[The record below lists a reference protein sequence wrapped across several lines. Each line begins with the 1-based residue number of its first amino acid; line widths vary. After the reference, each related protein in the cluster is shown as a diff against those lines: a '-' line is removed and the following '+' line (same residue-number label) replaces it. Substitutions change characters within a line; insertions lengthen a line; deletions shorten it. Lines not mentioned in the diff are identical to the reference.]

1 MSVASLTRR
10 LRWAFGMAAL
20 LAPVVVQ
27 AAFSGTDVFLPMVGR
42 NPGIY
47 PSQWYTT
54 IWVYNPGDTAADVS
68 FYLLERDKN
77 NTAAAPYTDTIQ
89 PGDTRCYENA
99 LLTMF
104 GKNAWGAIRVTS
116 AQRVIVNERFYN
128 QAPGMAEKDSQGQYF
143 AGLPASFAI
152 GLGERTDVI
161 GIYQTTPASSSEFRY
176 NYGFVEVTGKV
187 VTVRLTPIDEAGTT
201 LASPVNHQIQPL
213 SQRQFA
219 FKDDFPSV
227 STENARL
234 AIEVVSGA
242 GKVLT
247 YGTGIANGSQDPTTF
262 EMGFKAEALG
272 IATVQHDS
280 TLTGDGSAG
289 APLGLADGGVT
300 AAKIDTTGAAHG
312 QVIKAGSAAAWADD
326 GLTLPFS
333 GSSSDAAPA
342 VSFAVANS
350 STGDGVQGSTV
361 SSNGVSAGVRGV
373 ATDTFGVV
381 GESTNWTGVY
391 GSSTAGPGVHGK
403 STSGDGLVGESSGA
417 GTSGVYAVNTNAAG
431 YAGYFSGNVQVDGS
445 FTCSACVSAGD
456 LANGAVGK
464 GKLSASGGGSGQVLG
479 TTGSSLQWQNDGLTL
494 PFTGSGSTGP
504 AGSLITLSG
513 DGMAVKG
520 VSGGSS
526 SWYITNTA
534 VWGDSNASAGV
545 AGSSQTATGVWG
557 GTINGP
563 VGLAGDNSSND
574 TGVGVAGTGF
584 GAHSTGVLG
593 AGGTAGVTGVSNGF
607 GVHGQS
613 WGGNGVF
620 GEATSGFGIFG
631 KSTSSTGVLGQSTS
645 GRGVD
650 GMSANDHAVTG
661 ESSSSTHA
669 AFLGTNYGNGT
680 WGCVACGVSGAPY
693 SGYFGGNVAAS
704 SLAGSGDRFVYAD
717 SNGVLRPGAVV
728 TSSSD
733 ARLKT
738 AVVDLTDEIDVL
750 AVLERLRGVK
760 FNWDTSVEAARNR
773 GNQREIG
780 MIAQEVEAVLPEL
793 VTTGADG
800 YETLD
805 YARLSAYLIEVAR
818 AQQEEIAST
827 RAQIRDQQ
835 ERIDALEAR
844 LRALET
850 AQPVTPRSPASP

>member
-1 MSVASLTRR
+1 MREEDTTMDNAAKKPRCLALTLALAGLAAPLFASFSV
-10 LRWAFGMAAL
+10 
-20 LAPVVVQ
+20 
-27 AAFSGTDVFLPMVGR
+27 TDVFLPMVGR

-54 IWVYNPGDTAADVS
+54 VWVYNPGDTAADVS

-464 GKLSASGGGSGQVLG
+464 GKLRR
-479 TTGSSLQWQNDGLTL
+479 
-494 PFTGSGSTGP
+494 
-504 AGSLITLSG
+504 
-513 DGMAVKG
+513 
-520 VSGGSS
+520 
-526 SWYITNTA
+526 
-534 VWGDSNASAGV
+534 
-545 AGSSQTATGVWG
+545 
-557 GTINGP
+557 
-563 VGLAGDNSSND
+563 
-574 TGVGVAGTGF
+574 
-584 GAHSTGVLG
+584 LG
-593 AGGTAGVTGVSNGF
+593 AGARHDRVVAPVAERRADPAVHRLRVHRAGRIV
-607 GVHGQS
+607 
-613 WGGNGVF
+613 
-620 GEATSGFGIFG
+620 
-631 KSTSSTGVLGQSTS
+631 
-645 GRGVD
+645 
-650 GMSANDHAVTG
+650 DHAQRG
-661 ESSSSTHA
+661 WH
-669 AFLGTNYGNGT
+669 GRQ
-680 WGCVACGVSGAPY
+680 GCVGWIEQLVHHEHGRV
-693 SGYFGGNVAAS
+693 G
-704 SLAGSGDRFVYAD
+704 R
-717 SNGVLRPGAVV
+717 
-728 TSSSD
+728 
-733 ARLKT
+733 
-738 AVVDLTDEIDVL
+738 
-750 AVLERLRGVK
+750 LERLRGSCWEQSDRHRCLG
-760 FNWDTSVEAARNR
+760 WDDQRTRRVGGGQQLQRYR
-773 GNQREIG
+773 GRCG
-780 MIAQEVEAVLPEL
+780 R
-793 VTTGADG
+793 DRFRC
-800 YETLD
+800 TLD
-805 YARLSAYLIEVAR
+805 GRPGGG
-818 AQQEEIAST
+818 
-827 RAQIRDQQ
+827 RD
-835 ERIDALEAR
+835 R
-844 LRALET
+844 
-850 AQPVTPRSPASP
+850 RSDWS